1 MLRQEVNRTM
11 TTSEGTQVDPAT
23 TAPLLFELFTPE
35 ARANPYPLYK
45 KYRENDPMHRTP
57 FGMWTLTRYED
68 VLAVVRDDRR
78 FSADPRNATVLQE
91 FFPQEDDTA
100 HPIREAAGRILLFT
114 DPPDHTRLRTLVNK
128 AFTRRAIEDLRP
140 HIADIVDDLLDRTD
154 THEMDVIADFAYP
167 LPALVICE
175 LMGVPVE
182 DRDRF
187 KGWSHDVAPILDP
200 INPPEV
206 MQKAI
211 ATIEKFGEYFV
222 ELVEERRRR
231 PQDDLLTALIR
242 AEEDEDRLSEDELM
256 GIIVLVFIAGHETT
270 QNLIGNGL
278 LALLRHPDQLELLRS
293 DPTLARNAVEELLRY
308 DSPVQLTGRSAL
320 EDVEI
325 GGHTIKQGEEAV
337 VFLGAANRDPAV
349 FDDPD
354 ALDITRE
361 KIQILSFS
369 GGGHFCLGAPL
380 ARLEGQI
387 AFMKLLERFP
397 KIELAT
403 DSPQWRNTLTL
414 RGLQSLP
421 VSI

>member
-1 MLRQEVNRTM
+1 MDTAET
-11 TTSEGTQVDPAT
+11 GAIDPST

-35 ARANPYPLYK
+35 ARADPYPLYK
-45 KYRENDPMHRTP
+45 KYRENDPMQRTP

-91 FFPQEDDTA
+91 FFPQSDDTS

-140 HIADIVDDLLDRTD
+140 HIADIVDDLLDKIGGG
-154 THEMDVIADFAYP
+154 EMDVIADFAYP

-175 LMGVPVE
+175 LMGVPIE

-206 MQKAI
+206 MEKAI
-211 ATIEKFGEYFV
+211 ATIGKFGEYFM
-222 ELVEERRRR
+222 ELVAERRRL
-231 PQDDLLTALIR
+231 PQDDLLSALIR
-242 AEEDEDRLSEDELM
+242 AEEDEDRLSEEELM

-278 LALLRHPDQLELLRS
+278 LALLRNRDQLDLLRE
-293 DPTLARNAVEELLRY
+293 DPSLTRNAIEELLRY
-308 DSPVQLTGRSAL
+308 DSPVQLTGRAAL
-320 EDVEI
+320 TDVDV
-325 GGHTIKQGEEAV
+325 GGRTIKKGQEAV
-337 VFLGAANRDPAV
+337 VLLGAGNRDPAV
-349 FDDPD
+349 FKDPD
-354 ALDITRE
+354 RLDITRE
-361 KIQILSFS
+361 KVSVLSF
-369 GGGHFCLGAPL
+369 GGGVHFCLGAPL

-387 AFMKLLERFP
+387 AFRALLERFP
-397 KIELAT
+397 NIELAT
-403 DSPQWRNTLTL
+403 EAPEFRETLTL
-414 RGLQSLP
+414 RGLRSLP
-421 VSI
+421 VRF